1 MQTSCNIQ
9 KNCNTYIIICKR
21 FDKAIVTMASNYLTQ
36 HLIRAAQKKHIKI
49 RVPVILRWNNA
60 SMGGVDTLDK
70 LLSSYRPLLRSIKW

>member
-1 MQTSCNIQ
+1 MLI
-9 KNCNTYIIICKR
+9 
-21 FDKAIVTMASNYLTQ
+21 SNHTKSQ
-36 HLIRAAQKKHIKI
+36 HNYSIELFNSTLNQSSAAQKKHIKI

>member
-1 MQTSCNIQ
+1 
-9 KNCNTYIIICKR
+9 
-21 FDKAIVTMASNYLTQ
+21 MASNYLTQ